1 MKSKIDHIGIAV
13 NSIEDS
19 IKLYSEL
26 LGVQPSGEEV
36 LEDRG
41 LKVAFLDMGD
51 TRIEL
56 LEPLH
61 ENSQVSKFLE
71 KKGPGFHHMAY
82 EVENVSESIEKAK
95 KLGFKPLTDEGQ
107 PGAHNTTIVF
117 LHPKSANGILTEL
130 VQHNK

>member
-1 MKSKIDHIGIAV
+1 MKGKIDHIGIAV
-13 NSIEDS
+13 NSIEES
-19 IKLYSEL
+19 VKLYSEL
-26 LGVQPSGEEV
+26 LGVKPSGEEI

-56 LEPLH
+56 LEPIQ
-61 ENSQVSKFLE
+61 ENSQISKFLA

-82 EVENVSESIEKAK
+82 EVENVEESIEKAK
-95 KLGFKPLTDEGQ
+95 ELGFKPLTDEGQ

>member
-1 MKSKIDHIGIAV
+1 MKGKIDHIGIAV
-13 NSIEDS
+13 NSIEES
-19 IKLYSEL
+19 VKLYSEL
-26 LGVQPSGEEV
+26 LGVKPSGEEV

-56 LEPLH
+56 LEPIQ
-61 ENSQVSKFLE
+61 ENSQISKFLA

-82 EVENVSESIEKAK
+82 EVENVEESIEKAK
-95 KLGFKPLTDEGQ
+95 ELGFKPLTDEGQ

>member
-1 MKSKIDHIGIAV
+1 MKGKIDHIGIAV
-13 NSIEDS
+13 NSIEES
-19 IKLYSEL
+19 VKLYRDL
-26 LGVQPSGEEV
+26 LGVEPAGEEI

-41 LKVAFLDMGD
+41 LKVAFLELGD

-56 LEPLH
+56 LEPIN
-61 ENSQVSKFLE
+61 ENSQISKFLE

-82 EVENVSESIEKAK
+82 EVENISESIKNAK
-95 KLGFKPLTDEGQ
+95 ELGFRTLTDEGQ

>member
-13 NSIEDS
+13 NSIKDS

-26 LGVQPSGEEV
+26 LGVKPSKEEI

-41 LKVAFLDMGD
+41 LKVAFLEMGD

-82 EVENVSESIEKAK
+82 EVEDIAQSIEKAK
-95 KLGFKPLTDEGQ
+95 KLGFKTLTDEGQ
-107 PGAHNTTIVF
+107 PGAHNTTVVF

-130 VQHNK
+130 VQHNE